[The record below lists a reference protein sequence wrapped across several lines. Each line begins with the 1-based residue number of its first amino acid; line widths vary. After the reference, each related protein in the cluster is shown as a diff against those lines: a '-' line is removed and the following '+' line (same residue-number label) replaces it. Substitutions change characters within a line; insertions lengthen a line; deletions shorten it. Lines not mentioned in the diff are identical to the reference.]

1 MVKKRIMSTA
11 RGVALVRAV
20 EMTRPDGKR
29 ISSDPYARSFVK
41 PFSVFGLRL
50 MQAIGLSRLI
60 GIEPMLTF
68 AIVREQ
74 FVEDIIV
81 AEARAGIGQV
91 VVLGAGFDTR
101 AYRIPQLAGVPVYE
115 VDHPVTQA
123 QKRAALK
130 GVVTPFPANV
140 QFVGVDFETDD
151 LGERLRAA
159 GYREHLRT
167 LFVWQGVSMY
177 LTQAGIDR
185 TLSLIAQH
193 SAAGS
198 AVVFDYFDARAMQS
212 GEATLIRFFTAIMGE
227 KVTFAIDQTEIVS
240 FLTARGFTNIRNA
253 DGRRMAEPY
262 LTGGNAGRPM
272 AKGVNVVVAT
282 VA

>member
-1 MVKKRIMSTA
+1 MKTSAMSTA

-20 EMTRPDGKR
+20 EMLRGTASRV
-29 ISSDPYARSFVK
+29 SSDPYARSFVN
-41 PFSVFGLRL
+41 PFNIFGLRL
-50 MQAIGLSRLI
+50 MQLTGLSRLI

-74 FVEDIIV
+74 YVEDLILR
-81 AEARAGIGQV
+81 EAQAGLGQM

-101 AYRIPQLAGVPVYE
+101 AYRIAALRDIPVFE

-123 QKRAALK
+123 QKRKALA
-130 GVVTPFPANV
+130 GIVEPPANV

-151 LGERLRAA
+151 LGRQLRAA
-159 GYREHLRT
+159 GYRENRRT

-177 LTQAGIDR
+177 LTPDGIDR
-185 TLSLIAQH
+185 TLAFIAQH

-198 AVVFDYFDARAMQS
+198 AVVLDYFDARAMEG
-212 GEATLIRFFTAIMGE
+212 GEASVIRFFTAIMGE
-227 KVTFAIDQTEIVS
+227 TVRYAIDPQEIDG
-240 FLTARGFTNIRNA
+240 FLRARGFTDVRNA
-253 DGRRMAEPY
+253 DGAQMSRPY
-262 LTGGNAGRPM
+262 LTGANERRPM
-272 AKGVNVVVAT
+272 AKGVNIVVAT